1 MPLAEVAQAPGA
13 PTAIAN
19 PEGFQAPLWSRIDAY
34 ILSALVAASLATR
47 FPGLGYPATIVF
59 DEWFTVAS
67 ARLYLSLLPN
77 RETHPPLAAELIATS
92 VALFG
97 DHPWSWRLASAVL
110 GTVLVAITYLLMRRM
125 FKSRIAAALASIFIL
140 CDGQFLIDSRTAQW
154 EILYVTFGAWA
165 YLTVFRFAQSA
176 DPLSRRRSLAWM
188 GLALGLS
195 LGSKLGIP
203 VVTGAL
209 VMSAVAFVMI
219 QPAPAGSGESA
230 RVPMRQIAAA
240 FALVGGLSA
249 LVYLALYMPNY
260 WLGFWRGVSDQIA
273 YYKDQWRS
281 QTSLPTTLG
290 QSSPLWSWPLMLR
303 PIRYWTRGDS
313 LALPGADV
321 AAILGIGNP
330 IVWWAVV
337 VAIPILA
344 GEAIRRKSMPRAF
357 LVLGYIAYLAMWIPI
372 GRFKLLYHYV
382 PALYLGILSLAVLL
396 GECWDGEARSFVQ
409 VTLLA
414 AMSPSMI
421 LGLGTGPG
429 LAAAAATAG
438 GYVLCLRRSRRHAGR
453 FVCACYAGAT
463 LIAFFYFLPVWTGT
477 PISPAALEA
486 RLWFHGPG
494 LANWF

>member
-1 MPLAEVAQAPGA
+1 MAEAPSA

-47 FPGLGYPATIVF
+47 FPGLGYPGTIVF
-59 DEWFTVAS
+59 DEWFTVSS
-67 ARLYLSLLPN
+67 ARLYLGLLPN
-77 RETHPPLAAELIATS
+77 QETHPPLAAELIATS

-97 DHPWSWRLASAVL
+97 DHPWSWRLASAVM

-125 FKSRIAAALASIFIL
+125 FNSRIAAALASLFIL
-140 CDGQFLIDSRTAQW
+140 CDGQFLIDSRTAHW
-154 EILYVTFGAWA
+154 EILYLTFGAWA
-165 YLTVFRFAQSA
+165 YLMVFRFAQST

-203 VVTGAL
+203 VVIAAL
-209 VMSAVAFVMI
+209 VMSAVTFVMM
-219 QPAPAGSGESA
+219 QPASAGKRESA

-240 FALVGGLSA
+240 FALVGGLST

-260 WLGFWRGVSDQIA
+260 WLGFWRGASDQIA
-273 YYKDQWRS
+273 YYKTEWKW
-281 QTSLPTTLG
+281 QTHLPPTHA
-290 QSSPLWSWPLMLR
+290 QSSPWWSWPLMLR
-303 PIRYWTRGDS
+303 PIRYWRQEDF
-313 LALPGADV
+313 LALPGANV
-321 AAILGIGNP
+321 ASIRGIGNP

-372 GRFKLLYHYV
+372 SRYKFTYYYM
-382 PALYLGILSLAVLL
+382 PSLYLGILALAALL
-396 GECWDGEARSFVQ
+396 GECWEGETRNFAQ
-409 VTLLA
+409 VALLA

-421 LGLGTGPG
+421 LGLGTAPG

-438 GYVLCLRRSRRHAGR
+438 GYVLSLRRSRRCAGR

-463 LIAFFYFLPVWTGT
+463 LIAFVYFLPVWTGR
-477 PISPAALEA
+477 PISPAALQA